1 MLASV
6 SEDLAAVNRVNISKY
21 NLVYLLAISIIV
33 ALGVKVVGSLLIGA
47 LVIIPAA
54 ASRIFSSNMRQYIF
68 WSGLFGVFSC
78 VFGILLSGVIKLAV
92 GPLIILVCTLFF
104 AVCLILKKTHN

>member
-54 ASRIFSSNMRQYIF
+54 ASRLISSNMRQYIF

-104 AVCLILKKTHN
+104 AVCLILKKNA